1 MSTTATTPQEYITSL
16 PNDRREAVA
25 KLRDSINQ
33 NLDPQF
39 AEQIS
44 YGMIG
49 WVVPFELYPA
59 GYHVDPKLPLP
70 FVNLANQKNHIAL
83 YHMGLYG
90 DPELLHWFEQEYAK
104 TGYKLDI
111 GKSCIRFKKTDQIPY
126 NLIAELVKKVSL
138 QEYVEQ
144 YQAAITKK

>member
-1 MSTTATTPQEYITSL
+1 MSTTATTPQEYIASL
-16 PNDRREAVA
+16 PDDRREAVA

-39 AEQIS
+39 TEQMS

-70 FVNLANQKNHIAL
+70 FINLANQKNHIAL

-90 DPELLHWFEQEYAK
+90 DPELLSWFEQEYAK

-126 NLIAELVKKVSL
+126 NLITELVKKVSL
-138 QEYVEQ
+138 PEYVEQ
-144 YQAAITKK
+144 YQAAISKK

>member
-1 MSTTATTPQEYITSL
+1 MSTTATTPQQYIDLL
-16 PNDRREAVA
+16 PHDRHEAVA
-25 KLRDSINQ
+25 RLRDSINQ
-33 NLDPQF
+33 NIDPQF
-39 AEQIS
+39 VEQMS

-49 WVVPFELYPA
+49 WVVPFERYPA

-70 FVNLANQKNHIAL
+70 FINLANQKNHIAL

-90 DPELLHWFEQEYAK
+90 DSELLRWFEQEYAK

-126 NLIAELVKKVSL
+126 HLISQLVKKVSL
-138 QEYVEQ
+138 QQYVQQ
-144 YQAAITKK
+144 YEKAIAKA